1 MKILDVGCGDAKVKG
16 AVGIDCVKLSG
27 VDIVH
32 NLNSYPWPLKANS
45 FDMVYMNNIIEH
57 LPNSIKVMEEIYRIL
72 KKGGK
77 VKIVTVYWNH
87 YHSITDPQHISFFN
101 EYSWDFYTGQ
111 RKGYYTKSRFKLES
125 MELTYD
131 RIARRLFRNEKLL
144 RFLSRY
150 LCNIIDGINVIM
162 VK

>member
-16 AVGIDCVKLSG
+16 AVGIDCVKLPG

-32 NLNSYPWPLKANS
+32 DLNSYPWPLKANS